1 MSKHHAVMQ
10 GMWSY
15 IHTFRIVMLG
25 RVERLPKFMLALLP
39 LLSAVHF
46 NWEVGWTLG
55 LIWTCDA
62 GKNSCWY

>member
-15 IHTFRIVMLG
+15 LHTFRIVMLG
-25 RVERLPKFMLALLP
+25 RGERLPKFMLALLP

-46 NWEVGWTLG
+46 N
-55 LIWTCDA
+55 
-62 GKNSCWY
+62 